1 MKKKHPPKK
10 HQKVQPISFAAH
22 SYKETNQEPYT
33 PEPTKWLFC
42 KNLKWHRPFVHIK
55 SKQQLLLSKERVNR
69 KLKAEVTY
77 QAGRESSAPHP
88 LSFSGPL
95 TQKK

>member
-1 MKKKHPPKK
+1 MANFICCTQLH
-10 HQKVQPISFAAH
+10 
-22 SYKETNQEPYT
+22 KETNQEPYT

-55 SKQQLLLSKERVNR
+55 NKQQLLLSKERVNR

-77 QAGRESSAPHP
+77 QGSRKESSAPHP
-88 LSFSGPL
+88 PGFSASL
-95 TQKK
+95 TWKK